1 MIQLFLTVAGTD
13 VIASCERKLFLWS
26 DTKLNVNRCQLQRTV
41 LWLSAAAAAAAAA
54 ADRISRTYT
63 LETETGLITATRY
76 ASTLFYSQTRRRS
89 IH

>member
-26 DTKLNVNRCQLQRTV
+26 DTKLNVNRCRKRTV

-76 ASTLFYSQTRRRS
+76 ASTLFYSQTRRHS